1 MRPDDL
7 ARELGVS
14 GKTIRAWLRE
24 RYPRSADERH
34 APWHLTTAQERA
46 LRARF
51 AGRPK
56 RAETREDMVVTT
68 IALPEPLHAR
78 LSRVAR
84 RESLALTE
92 AVRQAVAEWLSR
104 RAGSK

>member
-24 RYPRSADERH
+24 RYPRSVDESH

-46 LRARF
+46 LRERF
-51 AGRPK
+51 AGRRK

-68 IALPEPLHAR
+68 VALPEQLHAR

-104 RAGSK
+104 RA